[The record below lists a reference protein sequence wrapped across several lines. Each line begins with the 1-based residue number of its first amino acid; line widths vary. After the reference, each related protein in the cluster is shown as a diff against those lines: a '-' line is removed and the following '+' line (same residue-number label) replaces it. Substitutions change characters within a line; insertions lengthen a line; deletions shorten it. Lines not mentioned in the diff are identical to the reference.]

1 MAVRK
6 KAKATTNRKVTP
18 RISAVKRTTK
28 HEAAQGGFSE
38 YFRFSES
45 YTSLILGIV
54 VVIIASVL
62 LISFLRG
69 REFRNTPPPAPEISS
84 AKIEPDATAT
94 PISGE
99 PVQEITSTIVPTITQ
114 AATPTMTPAQKVSP
128 TVTTPPK
135 VTPQQPAK
143 GSYVVKSGDDLWKI
157 AEAQYKDGYKWTM
170 IAKENNITNP
180 GMIFTGQVLKIPAVS
195 DKDVAK
201 TTDDQSSQPSGQKG
215 NAAGMSY
222 TIKRG
227 DTLWSIAEKQYKN
240 GYRWVDI
247 AKANNLTNPGLIHAD
262 NVLTLPN

>member
-6 KAKATTNRKVTP
+6 KAKATSRKATSRTSVVRKAT
-18 RISAVKRTTK
+18 KR
-28 HEAAQGGFSE
+28 EAAPSGGFSE
-38 YFRFSES
+38 YFKFSES
-45 YTSLILGIV
+45 YTSLVLGIV

-99 PVQEITSTIVPTITQ
+99 PVQEIAPTTAPTVTE
-114 AATPTMTPAQKVSP
+114 AATPTVTLVQKVSP
-128 TVTTPPK
+128 AVTAA
-135 VTPQQPAK
+135 PQQSVK

-157 AEAQYKDGYKWTM
+157 AESQYKDGYKWVL
-170 IAKENNITNP
+170 IAKENSISNP

-195 DKDVAK
+195 DKDLAT
-201 TTDDQSSQPSGQKG
+201 TTDDQSQQPSGQKG
-215 NAAGMSY
+215 GQEGMSY

-262 NVLTLPN
+262 NTLQLPK